1 MCLAVLST
9 CCFDMSLE
17 SVTALALATVIL
29 GLSPGPAVFATIGR
43 SLSLRLG
50 QTYLF
55 ITGIILG
62 DIFFSLLAM
71 SGLSALAIHYAPV
84 FVALKIIG
92 GGYLIYL
99 GIQSLADTKYSEL
112 SMNFTEKG
120 SCLVAS
126 GFLLTA
132 SNPKDLLF
140 FVGFLPLFIDLKISS
155 VGQMML
161 ASGVIALAF
170 TVTLSFYVL
179 VASYAR
185 ALFKSGDTV
194 LWLHRITGILM
205 IGVGVSVIFF

>member
-1 MCLAVLST
+1 
-9 CCFDMSLE
+9 MSLE

-43 SLSLRLG
+43 SLSLRPG

-62 DIFFSLLAM
+62 DILFSLLAM
-71 SGLSALAIHYAPV
+71 SGLSALAVHYAPV
-84 FVALKIIG
+84 FVALKIMG

-99 GIQSLADTKYSEL
+99 GIQGLADSKHSEL

-120 SCLVAS
+120 AGLVAS

-140 FVGFLPLFIDLKISS
+140 FVGFLPLFIDLKTSG

-161 ASGVIALAF
+161 ASGVIAIAF

-179 VASYAR
+179 VASYVR
-185 ALFKSGDTV
+185 VSFKSGDTV
-194 LWLHRITGILM
+194 LWLHRSAGILM
-205 IGVGVSVIFF
+205 MGVGAGVIFF